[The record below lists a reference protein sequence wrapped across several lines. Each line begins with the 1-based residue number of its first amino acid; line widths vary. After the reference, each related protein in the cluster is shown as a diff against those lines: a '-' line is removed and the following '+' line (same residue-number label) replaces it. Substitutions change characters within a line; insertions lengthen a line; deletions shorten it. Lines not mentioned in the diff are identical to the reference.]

1 MTVDDASDLGTVV
14 VDVEVLERDLVD
26 FIRVVPK
33 HVAEIAIVETVSAV
47 LFDELFEAVVL
58 LESVHDCVDESV
70 DWVIHELYL
79 FVLDG
84 GKCFNALVDFPKV

>member
-26 FIRVVPK
+26 SIRVVPK
-33 HVAEIAIVETVSAV
+33 HVAEVAIVETVSAV
-47 LFDELFEAVVL
+47 LFDELFEAFVI
-58 LESVHDCVDESV
+58 LESVHDGVDESV

-79 FVLDG
+79 FVFDG
-84 GKCFNALVDFPKV
+84 CKV

>member
-1 MTVDDASDLGTVV
+1 MTVDDADDLGTVV
-14 VDVEVLERDLVD
+14 VDVEVLECDLVD

-47 LFDELFEAVVL
+47 LLDELFEAFVL

-84 GKCFNALVDFPKV
+84 LKV